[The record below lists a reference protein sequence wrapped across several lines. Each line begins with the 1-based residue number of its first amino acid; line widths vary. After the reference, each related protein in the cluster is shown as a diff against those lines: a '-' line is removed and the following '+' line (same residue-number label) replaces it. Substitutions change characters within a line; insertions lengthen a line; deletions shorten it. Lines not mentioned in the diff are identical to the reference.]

1 MPENQRNPERTR
13 ETILT
18 AAIEEF
24 AAKGLSG
31 ARVDEIAGRSG
42 SNKRMIYHYFGGKE
56 GLYVAVLERI
66 YEDIRKAEL
75 SVDLE
80 GVDAIEG
87 MRRMV
92 RFIFGYLR
100 DNPHFV
106 MLLNDENLHGA
117 RFVKKS
123 KKIARLQTPLMNMLG
138 RLLEQGRGEG
148 VFRNDVDPRQL
159 YISIAALGYFYFSNQ
174 ATLSNIFGRDLRAED
189 ALAERQQHAIDV
201 ILGYLRP

>member
-18 AAIEEF
+18 AAIDEF

-56 GLYVAVLERI
+56 ELYVAVLERI
-66 YEDIRKAEL
+66 YEDIREAEL
-75 SVDLE
+75 SVDLG
-80 GVDAIEG
+80 GVDALEG
-87 MRRMV
+87 MRRLV

-117 RFVKKS
+117 RFAKKS
-123 KKIARLQTPLMNMLG
+123 DKIAHLQTPLMNMLG
-138 RLLEQGRGEG
+138 GLLEQGRRER
-148 VFRNDVDPRQL
+148 VFRADVDPQQF
-159 YISIAALGYFYFSNQ
+159 YISVASLGYFYFSNA
-174 ATLSNIFGRDLRAED
+174 ATLSNIFGRDLRAPD
-189 ALAERQQHAIDV
+189 ALAEREEHAIEV